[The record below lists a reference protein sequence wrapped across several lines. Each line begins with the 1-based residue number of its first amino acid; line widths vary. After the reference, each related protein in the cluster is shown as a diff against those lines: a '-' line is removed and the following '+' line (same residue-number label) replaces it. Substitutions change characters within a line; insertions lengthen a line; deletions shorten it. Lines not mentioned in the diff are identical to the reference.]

1 MVVVMDPYVQAAD
14 DLRRACAQANSEM
27 TVATRFEAALV
38 PLLAAHGVTYAPQRE
53 QRVVATR
60 RRIDSQFGA
69 VITEYKEH
77 MRGELDWEA
86 ATTQLIGYVEE
97 LAPDPAMRDP
107 YVGVVTD
114 GRQLRFIT
122 FEGGQARAE
131 HPGPLDGMRLR
142 RYVETLVAL
151 GRRGLTPSHLVED
164 FATVGAA
171 DYAHGGPAGL
181 GRRLAQAC
189 YEALGKATTKTGMLQ
204 SEWQRIFAQSVDH
217 HEIPPAHAEAFR
229 EALELPESAAV
240 DAPRALFA
248 LQSAYAIV
256 VKLVAAR
263 VLSELKVGLAV
274 LHFDRWAAAAGEELR
289 RSMEQLEDGYLL
301 REYGLEN
308 LLEGDFFAW
317 YVAPAQWTPAL
328 ASAIRDVIQRLA
340 DYEGRAPLLRPGTL
354 GDMFRLLYQRTIP
367 AVIRHDLGEYY
378 TPRWLAQSVLADL
391 PAPPGWRGLDPCCGS
406 GTFVVEM
413 IAEVLLETDHLPHE
427 KRLAQVLKRVHGIDL
442 NPLAVLTARVN
453 YFLSIA
459 HLMGEH
465 GAIEIP
471 VYLGD
476 AACIPTAIDL
486 DGVSA
491 LSYTLPTAM
500 GPLDVALPLNL
511 AKKGASFGAVMREVE
526 RAVIALDAPSAAHA
540 LRKGVGAEAAVPAV
554 AEAIAHFVDALVAL
568 EKQDWNRIWARLVKN
583 FLATAAIGPFERVVG
598 NPPWVEWK
606 DLPDGYRQTINAIC
620 RARGLFSDDGYAG
633 GTDLNICVLIAH
645 TALERWVVPGGYLS
659 FLMPHQLLQ
668 VRSTQGFRRW
678 KLPDGTPLALRAL
691 ADWTALRPFEAACQ
705 PVTYLIQR
713 GVPGPEL
720 VPMRIHQAAS
730 RAPRPADAAWKAVR
744 GAVAVLDHGA
754 CQVDADGGPY
764 LIDEPEVLPEML
776 AWMGECPYRGRRA
789 TETSP
794 HGVFWVRPVEGA
806 APPSQA
812 LALIENALNPRSRDR
827 IARATA
833 LVERELLYPMLR
845 GQGIQPFRAT
855 PDPAL
860 LLFPHEAADAPDPR
874 AIATMPPRAL
884 DYMRRYQ
891 DVLEARSS
899 YKEYRSKGPFYS
911 LWRVGPYTFA
921 PYKVVWPEMGELR
934 AAVVSSAATPW
945 GEDKMLVPEGKVN
958 LVGLEREDE
967 AHYLCALLNTPLI
980 KRAYQRMSSQI
991 GRPSRL
997 PFALPTYDETR
1008 FTHRALAA
1016 VSRAA
1021 HGKPEHGDRTAK
1033 VLDWLLRRLK
1043 R

>member
-1 MVVVMDPYVQAAD
+1 MAVVIDPYAPAAD
-14 DLRRACAQANSEM
+14 ALRRACAQANSEM
-27 TVATRFEAALV
+27 TVAARFEAALV
-38 PLLAAHGVTYAPQRE
+38 PLLADHGVAYAPTRE
-53 QRVVATR
+53 RRVVATR

-69 VITEYKEH
+69 VVTEYKE
-77 MRGELDWEA
+77 RLAGPADWDA
-86 ATTQLIGYVEE
+86 ATSQLIGYVES
-97 LAPDPAMRDP
+97 LAPDPAARDP

-114 GRQLRFIT
+114 GQMLRFVT

-131 HPGPLDGMRLR
+131 HPGAVDGLRLR

-151 GRRGLTPSHLVED
+151 GRRGLTPANLVED
-164 FATVGAA
+164 FATVEAA
-171 DYAHGGPAGL
+171 EPAL

-189 YEALGKATTKTGMLQ
+189 YEALGTATTKTGMLQ

-217 HEIPPAHAEAFR
+217 HEIPASHAEAFR
-229 EALELPESAAV
+229 AALELPEGAPV
-240 DAPRALFA
+240 DARRALFA
-248 LQSAYAIV
+248 LQSAYALV

-263 VLSELKVGLAV
+263 VLSELRVGARVLA
-274 LHFDRWAAAAGEELR
+274 FDRWASASGEDLR
-289 RSMEQLEDGYLL
+289 RHMEQLEDGYLL

-308 LLEGDFFAW
+308 LLEGDFFSW
-317 YVAPAQWTPAL
+317 YAAPNQWTPDL
-328 ASAIRDVIQRLA
+328 ESAIRDAMQRLA
-340 DYEGRAPLLRPGTL
+340 DYEGRAPLWRPGTL
-354 GDMFRLLYQRTIP
+354 GDMFRLLYQRTFP

-378 TPRWLAQSVLADL
+378 TPRWLAQAVLADL
-391 PAPPGWRGLDPCCGS
+391 PAPPGWHGLDPCCGS

-413 IAEVLLETDHLPHE
+413 IAEVLEETDHLSGD
-427 KRLAQVLKRVHGIDL
+427 KRLTQVLKRVHGIDL

-453 YFLSIA
+453 YFLAIA
-459 HLMGEH
+459 GLLGEH

-476 AACIPTAIDL
+476 AACIPQPIDL
-486 DGVSA
+486 GGVSGLA
-491 LSYTLPTAM
+491 YTLPTAM
-500 GPLDVALPLNL
+500 GPLDVALPLSL
-511 AKKGASFGAVMREVE
+511 AKKGAKFGQVMREVE
-526 RAVIALDAPSAAHA
+526 RAVISLDPAGAAAA
-540 LRKGVGAEAAVPAV
+540 LRRGVGPDAAVPAV
-554 AEAIAHFVDALVAL
+554 AEAIAHFADALVAL
-568 EKQDWNRIWARLVKN
+568 ERQDWDRIWARLVKN

-645 TALERWVVPGGYLS
+645 TALERWVVPGGYLG

-713 GVPGPEL
+713 GVPGPAI
-720 VPMRIHQAAS
+720 VPTRVHALAS
-730 RAPRPADAAWKAVR
+730 RAARPADAAWRTVR
-744 GAVAVLDHGA
+744 AGVAVTELGA
-754 CQVDADGGPY
+754 SQVDADGGPY
-764 LIDEPEVLPEML
+764 MIDDPDLLPDML

-806 APPSQA
+806 AVPSGE
-812 LALIENALNPRSRDR
+812 LALVENALNPRSRDKLTR
-827 IARATA
+827 TTA
-833 LVERELLYPMLR
+833 LVERSLLHPMLR
-845 GQGIQPFRAT
+845 GQGIRSFGVT

-860 LLFPHEAADAPDPR
+860 LLFPHDAQSGTNPR
-874 AIATMPPRAL
+874 DVERMPPRAL
-884 DYMRRYQ
+884 DYLRRYQ
-891 DVLEARSS
+891 DVLESRSS
-899 YKEYRSKGPFYS
+899 FKEYRSKGPFYS
-911 LWRVGPYTFA
+911 MWRVGPYSFS

-934 AAVVSSAATPW
+934 AAVIADAPTPW
-945 GEDKMLVPEGKVN
+945 GESKMLVPEGKVN
-958 LVGLEREDE
+958 LVGLDSEDE
-967 AHYLCALLNTPLI
+967 AHYLCALLNAPLI

-997 PFALPTYDETR
+997 PFALPPYDAAR
-1008 FTHRALAA
+1008 FTHRSLAA

-1021 HGKPEHGDRTAK
+1021 HAEPISAERVNAL
-1033 VLDWLLRRLK
+1033 LDWLLARTRR
-1043 R
+1043 

>member
-1 MVVVMDPYVQAAD
+1 MVVVIDPYAQAAD
-14 DLRRACAQANSEM
+14 ALRRACAKANSEM
-27 TVATRFEAALV
+27 TVATRFEATLV
-38 PLLAAHGVTYAPQRE
+38 PLLAEHGVAYAPQRE
-53 QRVVATR
+53 RRVVSTR

-69 VITEYKEH
+69 VITEYKESL
-77 MRGELDWEA
+77 RSDLDWEA
-86 ATTQLIGYVEE
+86 ATAQLVGYVES
-97 LAPDPAMRDP
+97 LAPEPADRDP

-114 GRQLRFIT
+114 GQMLRFVT
-122 FEGGQARAE
+122 FEGGVARPE
-131 HPGPLDGMRLR
+131 HPGSVDGLRLR

-164 FATVGAA
+164 FATVGALA
-171 DYAHGGPAGL
+171 PAL

-189 YEALGKATTKTGMLQ
+189 YEALGTATAKTGMLQ

-217 HEIPPAHAEAFR
+217 HEIPSAHAEAFR
-229 EALELPESAAV
+229 EALDLPPDAPV
-240 DAPRALFA
+240 DARRALFGV
-248 LQSAYAIV
+248 QSAYAII

-263 VLSELKVGLAV
+263 VLSELRVGTTV
-274 LHFDRWAAAAGEELR
+274 LRFDRWATSTGEDLR
-289 RSMEQLEDGYLL
+289 RSMEELEDGYLL

-317 YVAPAQWTPAL
+317 YVSPQQWTPAL
-328 ASAIRDVIQRLA
+328 ESAIRDVIQRLA

-391 PAPPGWRGLDPCCGS
+391 PAPPGWHGLDPCCGS
-406 GTFVVEM
+406 GMFVVEM
-413 IAEVLLETDHLPHE
+413 IAEVLAETDHLPNE
-427 KRLAQVLKRVHGIDL
+427 KRLAQVLRRVHGIDL

-459 HLMGEH
+459 HLLGDH

-476 AACIPTAIDL
+476 AACIPSPVDL
-486 DGVSA
+486 DGVPA
-491 LSYTLPTAM
+491 LAYTLPTAM
-500 GPLDVALPLNL
+500 GPLDVALPLSL
-511 AKKGASFGAVMREVE
+511 AKKGARFGAVMRDVE
-526 RAVIALDAPSAAHA
+526 RAVIALDGPTAIAA
-540 LRKGVGAEAAVPAV
+540 LKRGIGPEAAVPAV
-554 AEAIAHFVDALVAL
+554 ADAIAHFVDALVAL
-568 EKQDWNRIWARLVKN
+568 EQQDWNRIWARLVKN

-713 GVPGPEL
+713 GVPGPML
-720 VPMRIHQAAS
+720 VPTRIHAPAGRS
-730 RAPRPADAAWKAVR
+730 PRPTDASWRSVR
-744 GAVAVLDHGA
+744 TGVAVQEHEA

-764 LIDEPEVLPEML
+764 LIDDPDLLPAML
-776 AWMGECPYRGRRA
+776 DWMGECPYRGRRA

-806 APPSQA
+806 NAPSA
-812 LALIENALNPRSRDR
+812 DLVLVENALNPRSRDR
-827 IARATA
+827 LTRTTA
-833 LVERELLYPMLR
+833 LVEREVLHPLLR
-845 GQGIQPFRAT
+845 GKGIQPFRVT

-860 LLFPHEAADAPDPR
+860 LIFPHQAAQAPHPR
-874 AIATMPPRAL
+874 AIADMPPRAL
-884 DYMRRYQ
+884 AYLKRYQ

-899 YKEYRSKGPFYS
+899 YKEYRSQGPFYS
-911 LWRVGPYTFA
+911 LWRVGPYTFS

-934 AAVVSSAATPW
+934 AAVVSTAQTPW
-945 GEDKMLVPEGKVN
+945 GEAKMLVPEGKVN
-958 LVGLEREDE
+958 LVGLDSEEE
-967 AHYLCALLNTPLI
+967 AHFLCAMLNAPLI
-980 KRAYQRMSSQI
+980 RRAYARMSSQI

-997 PFALPTYDETR
+997 PFALPTYDATH

-1021 HGKPEHGDRTAK
+1021 HAEATAPERVAR
-1033 VLDWLLRRLK
+1033 VLDWLLARLK